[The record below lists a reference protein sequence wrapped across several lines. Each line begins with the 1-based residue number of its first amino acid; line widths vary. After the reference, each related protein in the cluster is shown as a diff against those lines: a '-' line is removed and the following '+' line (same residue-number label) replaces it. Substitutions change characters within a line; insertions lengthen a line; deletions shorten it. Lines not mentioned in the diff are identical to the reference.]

1 MPSKNQK
8 KAKRA
13 TAGGAGPVPP
23 TPPENFVKIVTDMCA
38 DLSLTFPEYASAW
51 VRWQKDTLA
60 GLTPEAHTQEIQEL
74 FEYCLTVFPE
84 RFFDILYKNTD
95 IFAPENPTPIP
106 TQFLPGVEFKALYN
120 CEGVS
125 DATRNVMWN
134 YLQLI
139 LFTILGSVQDKTKFG
154 PTGNLFD
161 GIDEQDLFAKLSETM
176 QNMTDFFQQAATT
189 DPDTEADTE
198 APIPPTGEAGPKMEF
213 PLPPQMPDIKSL
225 HEHLKGL
232 FDGKIGAL
240 AKELAE
246 EITGDLSSLLGE
258 DAANVKSTQD
268 VLKLLMKNPAKISGL
283 IKTIGDKL
291 KTKINS
297 GDVSHEELMKEA
309 TELLGKMKDMGGG
322 AGGGMDQF
330 KEMFKNMGVP
340 IPKGARVDMNAV
352 NKMASQL
359 SMRERLKKRMM
370 EKKAGQM
377 AQAAALA
384 AAQAERERLTAVAP
398 QSLQE
403 LSAQY
408 GLDLE
413 SNEGIA
419 TGTAPGAASKKKK
432 GKK

>member
-13 TAGGAGPVPP
+13 ATATPTGPVPV
-23 TPPENFVKIVTDMCA
+23 PPENFVKIVTDMCA
-38 DLSLTFPEYASAW
+38 DLSLTFPEYASTWA
-51 VRWQKDTLA
+51 RWQKDTLA
-60 GLTPEAHTQEIQEL
+60 GLAPEAHTQEIQAL

-95 IFAPENPTPIP
+95 IFAPENPIP

-134 YLQLI
+134 YLQLL

-189 DPDTEADTE
+189 DPDTEAST
-198 APIPPTGEAGPKMEF
+198 PPTGEASTGAAGPKMDI

-258 DAANVKSTQD
+258 DAAQVKSTQD

-352 NKMASQL
+352 NQMASQL

-384 AAQAERERLTAVAP
+384 AQAAERERQASLAP

-419 TGTAPGAASKKKK
+419 TGAASKKKK

>member
-13 TAGGAGPVPP
+13 ATATPAGPVPV
-23 TPPENFVKIVTDMCA
+23 PPENFVKIVTDMCA
-38 DLSLTFPEYASAW
+38 DLSLTFPEYASTWA
-51 VRWQKDTLA
+51 RWQKDTLA
-60 GLTPEAHTQEIQEL
+60 GLAPEAHTQEIQAL

-95 IFAPENPTPIP
+95 IFAPENPIP

-134 YLQLI
+134 YLQLL

-189 DPDTEADTE
+189 DPDTEAS
-198 APIPPTGEAGPKMEF
+198 IPPTGEASTGAAGPKMDI

-258 DAANVKSTQD
+258 DAAQVKSTQD

-352 NKMASQL
+352 NQMASQL

-384 AAQAERERLTAVAP
+384 AQAAERERQASLAP

-419 TGTAPGAASKKKK
+419 TGAASKKKK

>member
-13 TAGGAGPVPP
+13 ATAGSAGPVPV
-23 TPPENFVKIVTDMCA
+23 PPENFVKIVTDMCA
-38 DLSLTFPEYASAW
+38 DLSLTFPEYASTWA
-51 VRWQKDTLA
+51 RWQKDTLA
-60 GLTPEAHTQEIQEL
+60 GLTPEAHTQEVQTL

-95 IFAPENPTPIP
+95 IFAPENPTP

-125 DATRNVMWN
+125 DATRNIMWN
-134 YLQLI
+134 YLQLL

-189 DPDTEADTE
+189 DPDTEASTE
-198 APIPPTGEAGPKMEF
+198 ASTEAGAAGPKMDI

-352 NKMASQL
+352 NQMASQL

-384 AAQAERERLTAVAP
+384 AQAAERERQAALAP

-419 TGTAPGAASKKKK
+419 TGAAPKKKK

>member
-1 MPSKNQK
+1 M
-8 KAKRA
+8 
-13 TAGGAGPVPP
+13 
-23 TPPENFVKIVTDMCA
+23 
-38 DLSLTFPEYASAW
+38 
-51 VRWQKDTLA
+51 
-60 GLTPEAHTQEIQEL
+60 
-74 FEYCLTVFPE
+74 
-84 RFFDILYKNTD
+84 DI
-95 IFAPENPTPIP
+95 
-106 TQFLPGVEFKALYN
+106 
-120 CEGVS
+120 
-125 DATRNVMWN
+125 
-134 YLQLI
+134 
-139 LFTILGSVQDKTKFG
+139 
-154 PTGNLFD
+154 
-161 GIDEQDLFAKLSETM
+161 
-176 QNMTDFFQQAATT
+176 
-189 DPDTEADTE
+189 
-198 APIPPTGEAGPKMEF
+198 

-225 HEHLKGL
+225 HEHLRGL

-268 VLKLLMKNPAKISGL
+268 VLKLLMKNPTKISGL

-340 IPKGARVDMNAV
+340 MPKGARVDMNAV
-352 NKMASQL
+352 NQMASQM

-370 EKKAGQM
+370 EKKAGQV

-384 AAQAERERLTAVAP
+384 AQAAERERQAALAP

-408 GLDLE
+408 GLDLD

-419 TGTAPGAASKKKK
+419 TGVATKKKK

>member
-13 TAGGAGPVPP
+13 ATATPAGPVPV
-23 TPPENFVKIVTDMCA
+23 PPENFVKIVTDMCA
-38 DLSLTFPEYASAW
+38 DLSLTFPEYASTWA
-51 VRWQKDTLA
+51 RWQKDTLA
-60 GLTPEAHTQEIQEL
+60 GLAPEAHTQEIQAL

-95 IFAPENPTPIP
+95 IFAPENPIP

-134 YLQLI
+134 YLQLL

-189 DPDTEADTE
+189 DPDTEAST
-198 APIPPTGEAGPKMEF
+198 PPTGEASTGAAGPKMDI

-258 DAANVKSTQD
+258 DAAQVKSTQD

-352 NKMASQL
+352 NQMASQL

-384 AAQAERERLTAVAP
+384 AQAAERERQASLAP

-419 TGTAPGAASKKKK
+419 TGAASKKKK